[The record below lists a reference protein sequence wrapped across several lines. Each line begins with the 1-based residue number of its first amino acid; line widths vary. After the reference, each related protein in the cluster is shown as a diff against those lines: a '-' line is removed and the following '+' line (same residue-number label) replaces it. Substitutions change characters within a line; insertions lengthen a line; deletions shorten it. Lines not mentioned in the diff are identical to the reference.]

1 MAAESVLI
9 IGCGDVGIATARLL
23 VERGYRVAGLRRNTG
38 ELPAF
43 IEPLAADI
51 CVPAS
56 LAVLEQRQFS
66 WVLVT
71 TSAGGFSQER
81 YRAVY
86 VDGLRNVLQCL
97 EMRVPK
103 GLILASSTS
112 VYHQQDGS
120 WVDENSATEPVGFA
134 GRIQLEAEALAL
146 ASQIPSSV
154 VRFAGIYGP
163 GRERLLSRLRQGYIV
178 ATDSQNYSNRI
189 HSRDCAGILAHL
201 LAMQQRGVALES
213 HYLAVDCEP
222 TPLREVCEWLASN
235 IGLDPANLQ
244 EDATPMRGGNKRCS
258 NRRLLQAGYRFVY
271 PDYRAGFGAILQSG
285 LNQAP

>member
-9 IGCGDVGIATARLL
+9 VGCGDVGIATARLL

-51 CVPAS
+51 CNPAS
-56 LAVLEQRQFS
+56 LAVLQQRHFS

-71 TSAGGFSQER
+71 TSAGGFSQEL

-86 VDGLRNVLQCL
+86 VDGLRNVLQRL
-97 EMRVPK
+97 EMQMPK
-103 GLILASSTS
+103 GLLLASSTS

-120 WVDENSATEPVGFA
+120 WVDETSATEPSSFA
-134 GRIQLEAEALAL
+134 GRIQLEAEALTL
-146 ASQIPSSV
+146 ASKIPSSV

-178 ATDSQNYSNRI
+178 ASDSQNYSNRI

-201 LAMQQRGVALES
+201 LAMRQGGVATES
-213 HYLAVDCEP
+213 HYLAVDCAP
-222 TPLREVCEWLASN
+222 TPLRAVCEWLASA
-235 IGLDPANLQ
+235 IGLDPATLQ

-258 NRRLLQAGYRFVY
+258 NRRLLQTGYRFVY
-271 PDYRAGFGAILQSG
+271 PDYQSGFGSILQAG

>member
-9 IGCGDVGIATARLL
+9 VGCGDVGIATASLL
-23 VERGYRVAGLRRNTG
+23 VERGYRVTGLRRNPA
-38 ELPAF
+38 ELPEF

-51 CVPAS
+51 CKPAS
-56 LAVLEQRQFS
+56 LSVLQQRHFS

-71 TSAGGFSQER
+71 TSAGGYSEER

-86 VDGLRNVLQCL
+86 VDGLRNILQRL
-97 EMRVPK
+97 EMRIPK
-103 GLILASSTS
+103 GLLLASSTS

-120 WVDENSATEPVGFA
+120 WVDETSATRPGSFA

-146 ASQIPSSV
+146 ASQIPCSV

-178 ATDSQNYSNRI
+178 ASDSQNYSNRV

-201 LAMQQRGVALES
+201 LAMKQRGVATES
-213 HYLAVDCEP
+213 HYLAVDCAP
-222 TPLREVCEWLASN
+222 TPLRAVCEWLASN

-244 EDATPMRGGNKRCS
+244 EDATLMRGGNKRCS
-258 NRRLLQAGYRFVY
+258 NRRLLRTGYRFVY
-271 PDYRAGFGAILQSG
+271 PDYQAGFGAILKSG
-285 LNQAP
+285 INQAP